1 MLYPSL
7 NKKKELSK
15 FLLCDQLGIFTLWL
29 YVFETQMLSKLLKS
43 YRNDLVTISKMLI
56 CLLMTPLCLLNF
68 PGSKLQL
75 SF

>member
-1 MLYPSL
+1 MIVRA
-7 NKKKELSK
+7 
-15 FLLCDQLGIFTLWL
+15 LCIFAVLKSDPPGIFTLWL

>member
-1 MLYPSL
+1 MYYRTYL
-7 NKKKELSK
+7 
-15 FLLCDQLGIFTLWL
+15 FLPISALFSGDPLGIFTLWL

>member
-1 MLYPSL
+1 MYYRTCL
-7 NKKKELSK
+7 
-15 FLLCDQLGIFTLWL
+15 FLPISALFSGDPLGIFTLWL